1 MANIQ
6 PKTKQ
11 QDNDIVAKKTSNYV
25 QQREATGNGQRN
37 EIGERPKYSDSEQQG
52 RDDKTYNSRSTNTR
66 AKIEIKKRG
75 KEGNIHSE
83 LAQEENSD
91 ISNRDVCSLCNR
103 PVETGVE
110 WFH

>member
-1 MANIQ
+1 MAE
-6 PKTKQ
+6 
-11 QDNDIVAKKTSNYV
+11 KTSNY
-25 QQREATGNGQRN
+25 QQQKESRGNGQRN
-37 EIGERPKYSDSEQQG
+37 EIGEKPKSG

-66 AKIEIKKRG
+66 AKIETKKRG
-75 KEGNIHSE
+75 KEGNINSE